1 MTDKMI
7 SLKYADRT
15 LTYPEGTSYRKI
27 ASDLQDEW
35 EHDIVLFSENGELRE
50 LFRSPCDGA
59 RIHPVTTSDIDGHR
73 TYQRSMN
80 LLLYRA
86 VNDVAGPGTSVVL
99 HFSHA
104 NGYYYT
110 IRGKKKADPERLEK
124 VRARMEELVRQAVPI
139 RKRTVPTIEA
149 RRLFRSRGMDDKEE
163 LFRFRRTSG
172 VNLYRIGDY
181 EDYNYGFMVPDTS
194 YLKYFDLVPY
204 AEGFV
209 LVLPRAQT
217 PEELTPFV
225 PSEKVFRIQ
234 AESEKW
240 GEAMHIDTVGRL
252 NDQISRSGISHIMLV
267 EEAMQESRIS
277 DIAEEI
283 ARRNDIKFVMIAGP
297 SSSGKTTFSR
307 RLAIQLTAHGLT
319 PHPISLDNYY
329 KERSETPRDAEGNY
343 DFECLEALDLDLF
356 RKQMT
361 ELLSGEEIE
370 LPRYDFT
377 KGGKVY
383 RGDRLRLGNNDILV
397 FEGIHGLNDQLSSFI
412 PANRKFRIYIS
423 ALMQLN
429 IDEHNRIP
437 TTDERLIRRI
447 VRDYRT
453 RATSAKETIA
463 MWDSVRRGEENYIFP
478 NQESADVI
486 FNSAMTYELSVL
498 KVYAEPLLF
507 QIRDNEPEYPEA
519 KRLLKFLDYF
529 VGIPSEAIPNNS
541 VIREFIGGSC
551 FDV

>member
-1 MTDKMI
+1 MI
-7 SLKYADRT
+7 TLHYDGQTMVFPDEAD
-15 LTYPEGTSYRKI
+15 YCAVAAK
-27 ASDLQDEW
+27 LQSSF
-35 EHDIVLFSENGELRE
+35 EHDIVLINEDGELRE
-50 LFRSPCDGA
+50 LFRKPKDGA
-59 RIHPVTTSDIDGHR
+59 EILPVTTADTDGHR
-73 TYQRSMN
+73 TYQRSIN

-86 VNDVAGPGTSVVL
+86 IDDVVGANTRVIL
-99 HFSHA
+99 HFSHG

-110 IRGKKKADPERLEK
+110 IAGTDHADPDRLAK
-124 VRARMEELVRQAVPI
+124 VGDRMRELVRASLPI
-139 RKRTVPTIEA
+139 RKRSVPTADA
-149 RRLFRSRGMDDKEE
+149 RCLFKKRGMLDKDE
-163 LFRFRRTSG
+163 LFRYRRTSS

-194 YLKYFDLVPY
+194 YLRYFDLVPY

-209 LVLPRAQT
+209 LVLPEKSA
-217 PEELTPFV
+217 PETLEPFR
-225 PSEKVFRIQ
+225 PAEKLFRIQ
-234 AESEKW
+234 DEAEKW

-252 NDQISRSGISHIMLV
+252 NDQITRDDISHTMLV

-283 ARRNDIKFVMIAGP
+283 AKRPDVKFVMIAGP

-307 RLAIQLTAHGLT
+307 RLSIQLTAHGLT

-329 KERSETPRDAEGNY
+329 KERSETPRDADGNY

-361 ELLSGEEIE
+361 GLLSGEKIE

-377 KGGKVY
+377 KGGKEY
-383 RGDRLRLGNNDILV
+383 KGDMLRLGPNDILV
-397 FEGIHGLNDQLSSFI
+397 LEGIHGLNDRLSSFI
-412 PANRKFRIYIS
+412 PQERKFRIYIS
-423 ALMQLN
+423 ALTQLN

-437 TTDERLIRRI
+437 TTDARLIRRI

-453 RATSAKETIA
+453 RATSAKETIE
-463 MWDSVRRGEENYIFP
+463 MWDSVRRGEEKYIFP
-478 NQESADVI
+478 NQESADVV

-507 QIRDNEPEYPEA
+507 QIRSNEKEYLEA

>member
-1 MTDKMI
+1 MI
-7 SLKYADRT
+7 TLYFNGKA
-15 LTYPEGTSYRKI
+15 LTYPEDADYRQV
-27 ASDLQDEW
+27 ARDLAENSG
-35 EHDIVLFSENGELRE
+35 HDIVLINENGELRE
-50 LFRSPCDGA
+50 LFRRPRDGA
-59 RIHPVTTSDIDGHR
+59 DIVPVTTADTDGHR

-86 VNDVAGPGTSVVL
+86 IDDISGGTKQAVL
-99 HFSHA
+99 HFSHG

-110 IRGKKKADPERLEK
+110 ICGETETDTGWLKRVEM
-124 VRARMEELVRQAVPI
+124 RMRELVREGVPVA
-139 RKRTVPTIEA
+139 KRTVPTADA
-149 RRLFRSRGMDDKEE
+149 RSLFRKRGMKDKDA
-163 LFRFRRTSG
+163 LFRYRRTSS
-172 VNLYRIGDY
+172 VNLYSIGDY
-181 EDYNYGFMVPDTS
+181 EDYYYGFMVPDTS
-194 YLKYFDLVPY
+194 YLKYFRLVPY

-209 LVLPRAQT
+209 LVTPRRSA
-217 PEELTPFV
+217 PEEVGPFR
-225 PSEKVFRIQ
+225 PSEKLFRVQ

-240 GEAMHIDTVGRL
+240 GEAMQIDTVGRL
-252 NDQISRSGISHIMLV
+252 NDQITQNDIDHTMLV

-277 DIAEEI
+277 DIAETI
-283 ARRNDIKFVMIAGP
+283 AKRPDVKFVMIAGP

-307 RLAIQLTAHGLT
+307 RLSIQLTAHGRK

-329 KERSETPRDAEGNY
+329 KERSEVPKDADGNY
-343 DFECLEALDLDLF
+343 DFECLEALDLELF
-356 RKQMT
+356 QKQMT
-361 ELLSGEEIE
+361 ALLNGEQVE

-377 KGGKVY
+377 KGGKDY
-383 RGDRLRLGNNDILV
+383 RGDLLRLSSGDILV
-397 FEGIHGLNDQLSSFI
+397 FEGIHGLNEKLSHFI
-412 PANRKFRIYIS
+412 PKEQKFRIYIS
-423 ALMQLN
+423 ALTQLN
-429 IDEHNRIP
+429 IDAHNRIP
-437 TTDERLIRRI
+437 TTDARLIRRI

-453 RATSAKETIA
+453 RATSARETIE

-507 QIRDNEPEYPEA
+507 QIREREPGYLEA

-529 VGIPSEAIPNNS
+529 VGIPSENIPVNS

>member
-1 MTDKMI
+1 MI
-7 SLKYADRT
+7 LLHCEGQT
-15 LTYPEGTSYRKI
+15 LQYPDGSDYR
-27 ASDLQDEW
+27 AVAADLQKSFD
-35 EHDIVLFSENGELRE
+35 HDIVLIKENGELRE
-50 LFRSPCDGA
+50 LFRRPESGA
-59 RIHPVTTSDIDGHR
+59 EIVPVTTADTDGHR

-86 VNDVAGPGTSVVL
+86 IDDIAGGKARVIL
-99 HFSHA
+99 HFSHG
-104 NGYYYT
+104 NGYFYT
-110 IRGKKKADPERLEK
+110 IAGTERVRPEWLERVGERMRG
-124 VRARMEELVRQAVPI
+124 LVRECVPI
-139 RKRTVPTIEA
+139 EKRSVPTADARCIFRKR
-149 RRLFRSRGMDDKEE
+149 GMQDKDE
-163 LFRFRRTSG
+163 LFRYRRTSS

-194 YLKYFDLVPY
+194 YLKYFQLVPY

-209 LVLPRAQT
+209 LVLPEKSA
-217 PEELTPFV
+217 PEKLEPFR
-225 PSEKVFRIQ
+225 PSEKLFRIQ
-234 AESEKW
+234 DDSEKW
-240 GEAMHIDTVGRL
+240 GESMHIDTVGRL
-252 NDQISRSGISHIMLV
+252 NDQITGDDIAHTMLV

-283 ARRNDIKFVMIAGP
+283 ARRPDVKFVMIAGP

-307 RLAIQLTAHGLT
+307 RLSIQLTAHGMK

-329 KERSETPRDAEGNY
+329 RERSETPRDAKGNY

-356 RKQMT
+356 QKQMT

-377 KGGKVY
+377 KGGKEY
-383 RGDRLRLGNNDILV
+383 KGDYLRLGGSDILV
-397 FEGIHGLNDQLSSFI
+397 FEGIHGLNERLSSFI
-412 PANRKFRIYIS
+412 PQERKFRIYIS
-423 ALMQLN
+423 ALTQLN

-437 TTDERLIRRI
+437 TTDARLIRRI

-453 RATSAKETIA
+453 RSTSAKETIE
-463 MWDSVRRGEENYIFP
+463 MWDSVRRGEEKYIFP
-478 NQESADVI
+478 NQESADVV

-507 QIRDNEPEYPEA
+507 QIRENEAEYLEA

-529 VGIPSEAIPNNS
+529 VGIPSENIPINS

>member
-1 MTDKMI
+1 MI
-7 SLKYADRT
+7 TLYFEGKALQYPDGADYRQVAAD
-15 LTYPEGTSYRKI
+15 LTAPSG
-27 ASDLQDEW
+27 
-35 EHDIVLFSENGELRE
+35 HDIVLIKENGELRE
-50 LFRSPCDGA
+50 LFHRPKDGA
-59 RIHPVTTSDIDGHR
+59 EIVPVTTADTDGHR

-86 VNDVAGPGTSVVL
+86 IDDISGDRLQVIL
-99 HFSHA
+99 HFSHG

-110 IRGKKKADPERLEK
+110 ITGENKVDPEWLHQVGE
-124 VRARMEELVRQAVPI
+124 RMQEIVQEGVPI
-139 RKRTVPTIEA
+139 VKRTVPTADA
-149 RRLFRSRGMDDKEE
+149 RSLFKKRGMTDKDVLFRY
-163 LFRFRRTSG
+163 RRTSS
-172 VNLYRIGDY
+172 VNLYRIGEY

-194 YLKYFDLVPY
+194 YLRYFQLVPY

-209 LVLPRAQT
+209 LVMPERSA
-217 PEELTPFV
+217 PEEQRPFQ
-225 PSEKVFRIQ
+225 PSEKLFRVQ
-234 AESEKW
+234 DEAEKW
-240 GEAMHIDTVGRL
+240 GETMHIDTVGGL
-252 NDQISRSGISHIMLV
+252 NDQITRNDIAHTMLV

-277 DIAEEI
+277 DIAETI
-283 ARRNDIKFVMIAGP
+283 AKRPEVKFVLIAGP

-307 RLAIQLTAHGLT
+307 RLSIQLTAHGRT

-329 KERSETPRDAEGNY
+329 KERAEVPRDAEGNY

-356 RKQMT
+356 RKQMSA
-361 ELLSGEEIE
+361 LLSGEQIE

-377 KGGKVY
+377 KGGKDY
-383 RGDRLRLGNNDILV
+383 KGDLLRLGEDDILV

-412 PANRKFRIYIS
+412 PKGKKFRIYIS
-423 ALMQLN
+423 ALTQLN
-429 IDEHNRIP
+429 IDWHNRIP
-437 TTDERLIRRI
+437 TTDARLIRRI

-453 RATSAKETIA
+453 RATSARETIE
-463 MWDSVRRGEENYIFP
+463 MWDSVRRGEEKYIFP

-507 QIRDNEPEYPEA
+507 QIRETDAEYLEA

-529 VGIPSEAIPNNS
+529 VGIPSENIPINS